1 MQLPRQI
8 DLQAICQV
16 QIQTLVVRLNHFRS
30 VPAPVAAA
38 QLPQNFT
45 ARSVRLPF
53 LGYAGIIRL
62 TYNFNLRKSIKRD
75 SSFEAK

>member
-16 QIQTLVVRLNHFRS
+16 QIQTLVVRLNHFLS
-30 VPAPVAAA
+30 VPAPVAAT

-75 SSFEAK
+75 SSF